1 MIDVDV
7 LQHHAR
13 MAMEHAYA
21 PYSHFRVGAC
31 VMSSD
36 GKIFHGANVENA
48 SYGLCCCAE
57 RNALF
62 AAVSNGVKKGEFVA
76 LALVSENDEP
86 ISPCG
91 ACRQVMME
99 LMPRDALVIMA
110 GRKRQKTA
118 TVADLLPMAFD
129 EEDIR

>member
-1 MIDVDV
+1 MLKVNH
-7 LQHHAR
+7 LYKSYR
-13 MAMEHAYA
+13 
-21 PYSHFRVGAC
+21 S
-31 VMSSD
+31 
-36 GKIFHGANVENA
+36 GANVYEVLKDVNF
-48 SYGLCCCAE
+48 E
-57 RNALF
+57 
-62 AAVSNGVKKGEFVA
+62 VKKGEFVA

-99 LMPRDALVIMA
+99 LMPRDALA